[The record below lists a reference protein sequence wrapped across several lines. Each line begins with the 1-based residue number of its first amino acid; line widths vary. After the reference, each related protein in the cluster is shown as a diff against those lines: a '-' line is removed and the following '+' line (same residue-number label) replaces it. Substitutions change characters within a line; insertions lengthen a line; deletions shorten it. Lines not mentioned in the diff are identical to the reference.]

1 MTLLVS
7 VFKGD
12 NLVASLRFA
21 TRAHRF
27 PATPD
32 HDMVRVI
39 AKLNAVRLWRFAAN
53 KMLNRRRHADAHCLR
68 TQVLIGMVDHVHQGH
83 EVRRDYQRAAN
94 VDRLRFVA
102 PLPQPALRVLALRC
116 GCAQALAINSTSH
129 WLQFW

>member
-83 EVRRDYQRAAN
+83 EVRRDHQRAAN
-94 VDRLRFVA
+94 VDRLRLVA
-102 PLPQPALRVLALRC
+102 PPRSQRCANSRC
-116 GCAQALAINSTSH
+116 GADAPQALAINSTSH